1 MNSESDQTIKDL
13 LITKHLTVSE
23 QNFYPSWLNKG
34 GSLIY
39 LREHSFNVP
48 QFEIVKTKKHMHTL
62 LGYIE
67 PFQYRVS
74 IRTYSSVYPG
84 QPHCPFFPYHKIGP
98 KFLSDLEVVLEKG
111 YWLIC
116 SEPVPVRL
124 PSVKGNA
131 LIFTNRNGSSQKTT
145 IYEVHSGFGTI
156 RDKENLLKK
165 FSYVELGR
173 LLYSYIEKGVR
184 PTDVKDFLFDIQR
197 LEKIFSTYT
206 LPKSFIVEFTFFL
219 KAECR
224 FGYKSKPWL
233 FWEIRP
239 GC

>member
-48 QFEIVKTKKHMHTL
+48 QFEIVKTKKHMRTL

-98 KFLSDLEVVLEKG
+98 KFLSDLEVV
-111 YWLIC
+111 
-116 SEPVPVRL
+116 
-124 PSVKGNA
+124 
-131 LIFTNRNGSSQKTT
+131 
-145 IYEVHSGFGTI
+145 
-156 RDKENLLKK
+156 
-165 FSYVELGR
+165 
-173 LLYSYIEKGVR
+173 
-184 PTDVKDFLFDIQR
+184 
-197 LEKIFSTYT
+197 
-206 LPKSFIVEFTFFL
+206 
-219 KAECR
+219 
-224 FGYKSKPWL
+224 
-233 FWEIRP
+233 
-239 GC
+239 